1 MAHPADVNNDGR
13 IGIGEAWAAHEAF
26 DPTMKSLGSR
36 GSPGGPPSPAPRAGC
51 GWTCGVVVAFFLAA
65 ALVVGLLIILF
76 VPNS

>member
-26 DPTMKSLGSR
+26 DPAMREMERHGS
-36 GSPGGPPSPAPRAGC
+36 SRAGC
-51 GWTCGVVVAFFLAA
+51 GWTCGVVVAFFLVA
-65 ALVVGLLIILF
+65 ALVVDLLIMLF